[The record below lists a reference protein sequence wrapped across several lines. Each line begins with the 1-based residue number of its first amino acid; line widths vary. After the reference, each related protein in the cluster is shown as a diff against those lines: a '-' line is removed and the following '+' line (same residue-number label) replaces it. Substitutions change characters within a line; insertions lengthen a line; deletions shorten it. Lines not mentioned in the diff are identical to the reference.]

1 MTADF
6 AAQGYL
12 YVPSGVEATIDLNG
26 HSIDRGLTAAS
37 EKGYVIENNGK
48 LTITDSSGND
58 YGKITGGYGLRGGAV
73 YNTGD
78 LTVSG
83 GTFSGNVAKTDGGG
97 IWNGLSGVLT
107 LTGGT
112 ISGNLAYENGS
123 GVFESEDGTLRVS
136 GSPVVR
142 DNIKNNL
149 FLDRNAVI
157 TVNGTLDNSA
167 KLNVAGTNL
176 SGRAVTSGLGSNSA
190 SAFTFAS
197 GGTQAKVNSGGE
209 IVPNV
214 NATVTVN
221 TWAELQEAV
230 KTDNAVIA
238 LGQDITSG
246 GSGTNG
252 HIKVDSTT
260 VTIDLCGHTINR
272 NRSSSD
278 TDGHAFWSTGTS
290 VLTVRDTYGGGVIK
304 GGNAT
309 NGGAVYVNRDAAAFS
324 ATNSLFTD
332 NRSTAHAGGAITAYA
347 DTSLDGCT
355 VSGNTAYTTGGGIW
369 SSKSLTLENTVIEN
383 NTANGTSDSRGGAVC
398 VISGTANMTDC
409 TVGNNTSKD
418 GGAVYVNDESTAV
431 FNATNTVFIGN
442 ESTEHGGGAVTAFA
456 EATFDGC
463 TFTGNKAYKSGGGIW
478 TDTTITMTDCNVN
491 NNIAENNCGG
501 GIYARSVLNLT
512 GCVVSSNTCAEWGG
526 GIYLPDDTG
535 STLNMTNGRIE
546 NNTCGNNGGVQVSGT
561 AEMNISGYIVI
572 SNNKKAGEDNN
583 LCLAEGKSV
592 TVAGALDPETRIGVL
607 KSNPAGNITSGLND
621 KGGADNFSSDDSD
634 YTVAVDG
641 SGEAYLSKTTAD
653 YTVNSWASLQSAVN
667 GASYG
672 AVIELSD
679 DVINTNNKERIRV
692 NGDKNITIDLKGK
705 TIDRKRKDKDRDGHV
720 FEVFGRLTVR
730 DSVGGGKITGGFANN
745 GGGVNVGDGGWF
757 ILAGGTIYYNK
768 GDNGGGVH
776 VKDGGRLTVTGGTIS
791 RNEASEHGGGIYIAS
806 GGRVDLSNAAIKMN
820 SAQNDGGGVYLHLGY
835 NATFSNCQITE
846 NYSYDYGGG
855 IYMDERGKT
864 LTIKNNTI
872 INNNF
877 SDDDG
882 GGIYLYRG
890 TINMNGGSVSENS
903 TRCDGG
909 GVRVTGDT
917 TFSAEN
923 VKIQNNTAQTE
934 DGGGLKNHGTTTL
947 KSCLITGNKSV
958 KEGGGVYNDADS
970 DSAGDLTIDSCVIAG
985 NSTSGGDD
993 KSNGG
998 GVYNH
1003 EKLTIKGNTTI
1014 GACTVDGVNYPGNH
1028 ADKHGG
1034 GLYASKGKG
1043 SQDVKIQGKLL
1054 MEGNTAGLGYDL
1066 YLAGD
1071 KKLELTGRIDNT
1083 RIGFVDMADPG
1094 VMTVN
1099 YNKYHNVED
1108 PANYFATG
1116 EGAIP
1121 ISWTSDGKEARMHSN
1136 WNVLQRD
1143 INNAE
1148 SGDTITLGQ
1157 NYTASSDDDRLKIP
1171 KGKTLT
1177 IDLKGYTINRNRIKK
1192 DRDGHVIEVFGNLT
1206 VKDSSKDHSG
1216 KITGGFANN
1225 GGVNVSEDNAVF
1237 TLEGGSICGNNAD
1250 DGGVYVRGTGYF
1262 NMKGGSVSNNTAS
1275 SQGGGIYVC
1284 SGGKLDMSD
1293 ADVSGNTASNDGGGM
1308 YLKIDEDATFTNCT
1322 IKDNT
1327 SFDYGGGIYMDAG
1340 GKTLTINGKNTA
1352 IDNNNASDDG
1362 GGIHLRNGT
1371 INMTGGS
1378 VSGNITRYDSGG
1390 VKVSSSCTFTADG
1403 VTISNNTA
1411 SNEEG
1416 GGIKNLGTTSLTD
1429 CTISGNKA
1437 KLNGGGIYNDASGDS
1452 AGKLTLNN
1460 CTITKNN
1467 TSDNGGGVY
1476 NDESLTIIGGTIS
1489 SNKADDYGGGVF
1501 VNNGEGAKDV
1511 KIQGKVIIKENNAGM
1526 FADDLYIE
1534 KDRVLTVTGALTG
1547 SEIHVDM
1554 EAGTGILTNDYAKHN
1569 SVDLVTVE
1577 PANYFFSAKGYEV
1590 ELKNGEAEIS
1600 SGWAALKKQIEEYTG
1615 TDPIKLTKDYAAKPS
1630 DDRIKIPAGKEI
1642 TIDLNGHTLNRNRA
1656 TKTSDG
1662 HVIEVFG
1669 TLLLKDTGT
1678 AKTGA
1683 LTGGSSAHGGGVYIH
1698 DKARL
1703 TMLGGSVTG
1712 NHADTGGGIYINNGG
1727 TLEMLDGTV
1736 VKDNTSWGSAGGV
1749 FVNTSGTFR
1758 LYGGSITGNT
1768 ASENGGGVLANGDYF
1783 SVHGRPVVKNN
1794 KASKTGGDIYLPS
1807 GRTIDIDGILSDG
1820 ARLGVSIA
1828 GDFGTFTNRYSNYN
1842 SAYPSRYFV
1851 STQGYTV
1858 LLENREAE
1866 LVTDTFGETDFESP
1880 FIGRKDQMNADP
1892 DTLSSVNW
1900 LSGVSGE
1907 NYLNEINMP
1916 GSYDSSMNKLET
1928 VGNPATPSIPLA
1940 LFFGGNILFPLSLFT
1955 LIYAD
1960 YTSFVPFIA
1969 PTIGRKFAKTQIE
1982 YIDEQLQGGARQ
1994 LDLRLNDRY
2003 KDGSS
2008 GGFHYND
2015 DGENLWVCHGKS
2027 GGGTYFAENDNGKR
2041 LSLDMILT
2049 WCKDF
2054 LKNHPTETIILDLRP
2069 ETEEKDHTNNIYLRA
2084 RKILEKSLVDD
2095 ENPTIDEPYLYK
2107 EPGSDDYF
2115 AQYTHMP
2122 QLKDCRGKIVIQP
2135 EDPQFMAKIGGY
2147 MLDSFSDQYDAY
2159 FEGLDFTQQAHEMV
2173 EQVKREYTGLNGSGS
2188 VKLPTDS
2195 DTRCN
2200 NLWYWELNCTGQ
2212 NQGTPKNY
2220 TFWGEAPYVM
2230 AEDVNPEV
2238 AADGKLFG
2246 PQKAGQ
2252 YIGWVRFDSF
2262 EAQYAEA
2269 VWQTNFS
2276 DALQYCTVT
2285 VESGLDESIY
2295 PAQTFKVL
2303 KGTNITI
2310 PGNIYKNLSTGKN
2323 IGGWTAKGATVDTVC
2338 AMGDDFK
2345 ISEDVTFT
2353 AKWLEKGQVPVRI
2366 EWKDGENADQLRGG
2380 SVKLNV
2386 NAEGGTKELTLSA
2399 NGSWQGIVSVEGDVT
2414 GIVPDWNK
2422 IVITDEN
2429 PLGQD
2434 IEGQYRY
2441 GSMYEAGNG
2450 FVLTFTHTPLTK
2462 TSVAGMIVWD
2472 DEGYENKRPSSVTVH
2487 LLKNGADTGTSATV
2501 TAENDWQFDFTDLAQ
2516 YENGE
2521 EIKYSITEDDVV
2533 GYTAIIDGYT
2543 VTNSYVINDND
2554 TLEAIGLIAWDDSDN
2569 AGGIRPESVTV
2580 HLMNNGEEVASK
2592 EVEAGELGIWSFIL
2606 GKIPINDI
2614 ENYTLTVDEVDGYTA
2629 TVDNSASPAFSVTYT
2644 LLVEE
2649 SEKDPAELIEVPAAL
2664 DLTYTGE
2671 AQTLIEEGKASGGW
2685 PVYAL
2690 GTNDT
2695 TAPDAAEYN
2704 ALLPAGIDVGT
2715 YYVWYYVKGD
2725 ALHTDTEPQCL
2736 TASIK
2741 RKFFT
2746 GHSLTLE
2753 GDIGVNFFVNLTE
2766 EEVQNATVRFTWFD
2780 KTLNNVPLNTQ
2791 LCDNGYYKVSC
2802 PVAVAEMTYEIT
2814 ATLKINGEEAAT
2826 DTCSVVEYANKILS
2840 EDYEETYTG
2849 TGAKSYTNLKALV
2862 QSMLDY
2868 GSRAQTRFDRNTE
2881 NLANGGNYFFDN
2893 EVVIDSV
2900 ASDMSADLENY
2911 GLRYEFT
2918 SVLFLSKTSLRHYYT
2933 VTDKDK
2939 FASFSGLVTING
2951 VIAEPVEKYGKIY
2964 FEKTNIAAS
2973 ELDLQFALKI
2983 GNSTYDYSVIDYVKL
2998 FVGSDLEEASIE
3010 LGKATYRYNQA
3021 AKAYFAE

>member
-1 MTADF
+1 MT
-6 AAQGYL
+6 GC
-12 YVPSGVEATIDLNG
+12 I
-26 HSIDRGLTAAS
+26 
-37 EKGYVIENNGK
+37 
-48 LTITDSSGND
+48 
-58 YGKITGGYGLRGGAV
+58 
-73 YNTGD
+73 
-78 LTVSG
+78 
-83 GTFSGNVAKTDGGG
+83 
-97 IWNGLSGVLT
+97 
-107 LTGGT
+107 
-112 ISGNLAYENGS
+112 
-123 GVFESEDGTLRVS
+123 
-136 GSPVVR
+136 
-142 DNIKNNL
+142 
-149 FLDRNAVI
+149 
-157 TVNGTLDNSA
+157 LDN
-167 KLNVAGTNL
+167 N
-176 SGRAVTSGLGSNSA
+176 TSG
-190 SAFTFAS
+190 
-197 GGTQAKVNSGGE
+197 
-209 IVPNV
+209 
-214 NATVTVN
+214 
-221 TWAELQEAV
+221 
-230 KTDNAVIA
+230 D
-238 LGQDITSG
+238 
-246 GSGTNG
+246 
-252 HIKVDSTT
+252 
-260 VTIDLCGHTINR
+260 
-272 NRSSSD
+272 
-278 TDGHAFWSTGTS
+278 
-290 VLTVRDTYGGGVIK
+290 
-304 GGNAT
+304 
-309 NGGAVYVNRDAAAFS
+309 GGAVYVNRDAAAFS

-456 EATFDGC
+456 EATFEGC

-478 TDTTITMTDCNVN
+478 TDTTLTMTDCNVN

-546 NNTCGNNGGVQVSGT
+546 NNTCGNNGGGVQVSGT

-592 TVAGALDPETRIGVL
+592 TVSGALDPETRIGVL

-621 KGGADNFSSDDSD
+621 KGGADNFSSDDSN

-705 TIDRKRKDKDRDGHV
+705 TIDRKRRDKDRDGHV

-757 ILAGGTIYYNK
+757 ILAGGTINYNK

-958 KEGGGVYNDADS
+958 EEGGGVYNDADS

-1014 GACTVDGVNYPGNH
+1014 GACTVEGINYPGNH

-1071 KKLELTGRIDNT
+1071 KKLDLTGRIDNT

-1094 VMTVN
+1094 VITVN

-1148 SGDTITLGQ
+1148 SGDTITFGQ

-1225 GGVNVSEDNAVF
+1225 GGGVNVSEDNAVF

-1250 DGGVYVRGTGYF
+1250 DGGVYVRGNGYF

-1308 YLKIDEDATFTNCT
+1308 YLKIDKDATFTNCT
-1322 IKDNT
+1322 IKGNT

-1416 GGIKNLGTTSLTD
+1416 SGIKNLGTTSLTD

-1460 CTITKNN
+1460 CTIT
-1467 TSDNGGGVY
+1467 
-1476 NDESLTIIGGTIS
+1476 
-1489 SNKADDYGGGVF
+1489 
-1501 VNNGEGAKDV
+1501 
-1511 KIQGKVIIKENNAGM
+1511 
-1526 FADDLYIE
+1526 
-1534 KDRVLTVTGALTG
+1534 
-1547 SEIHVDM
+1547 
-1554 EAGTGILTNDYAKHN
+1554 
-1569 SVDLVTVE
+1569 
-1577 PANYFFSAKGYEV
+1577 
-1590 ELKNGEAEIS
+1590 
-1600 SGWAALKKQIEEYTG
+1600 
-1615 TDPIKLTKDYAAKPS
+1615 
-1630 DDRIKIPAGKEI
+1630 
-1642 TIDLNGHTLNRNRA
+1642 
-1656 TKTSDG
+1656 
-1662 HVIEVFG
+1662 
-1669 TLLLKDTGT
+1669 
-1678 AKTGA
+1678 
-1683 LTGGSSAHGGGVYIH
+1683 
-1698 DKARL
+1698 
-1703 TMLGGSVTG
+1703 
-1712 NHADTGGGIYINNGG
+1712 
-1727 TLEMLDGTV
+1727 
-1736 VKDNTSWGSAGGV
+1736 
-1749 FVNTSGTFR
+1749 
-1758 LYGGSITGNT
+1758 GNT
-1768 ASENGGGVLANGDYF
+1768 ASKNGGGVLANGDYF
-1783 SVHGRPVVKNN
+1783 SVHGSPVVKNN

-1828 GDFGTFTNRYSNYN
+1828 GDFGTFTNRYSYYN

-1858 LLENREAE
+1858 LLANREAE

-1880 FIGRKDQMNADP
+1880 FIGRKDQVNADP

-1916 GSYDSSMNKLET
+1916 GSHDSSMNKLET

-2115 AQYTHMP
+2115 APYTHMP

-2238 AADGKLFG
+2238 AGDGKLFG

-2338 AMGDDFK
+2338 AVGDDFK

-2399 NGSWQGIVSVEGDVT
+2399 NGNWQGIVSVEGDVT

-2592 EVEAGELGIWSFIL
+2592 EVEAEELGIWSFNF

-2649 SEKDPAELIEVPAAL
+2649 SEKDPAELIEAPAAL

-2704 ALLPAGIDVGT
+2704 ALLPAGTDVGT

-2766 EEVQNATVRFTWFD
+2766 EEVQNATVSFTWFD

-2849 TGAKSYTNLKALV
+2849 TGAKSYANLKALV

-2893 EVVIDSV
+2893 EVLIDSV

-2939 FASFSGLVTING
+2939 FANFSGAVTING
-2951 VIAEPVEKYGKIY
+2951 VKAEPVEKYGKIY

-2983 GNSTYDYSVIDYVKL
+2983 GNSTYNYSVIDYVKL
-2998 FVGSDLEEASIE
+2998 FVDSDLEEASIE

-3021 AKAYFAE
+3021 AKAYFAD